1 MIAHPNQPRN
11 AVASQNKE
19 MDDGRRML
27 FPLEVFL
34 LSKSGQAGGGP
45 SPRKAGRK
53 PRKKRRWLRAL
64 LTVILGGG
72 LVAAVAVGAFLYHAY
87 QTLPVYGDFTPSL
100 SSTIYDAQGREVYKL
115 AGEENRTLVK
125 LAEIPLE
132 VQQAFVATEDRRFY
146 DHFGVDV
153 WRLGGSIWS
162 DIKYVL
168 GIKGAQLEGGSTITM
183 QLARNS
189 FLTLD
194 QTPMRKIQEMM
205 IAVGLERRFT
215 KQEILEKYLNEVS
228 FGYQADG
235 IEAAAHAYFNKKAKD
250 LTLSEGALLAGILK
264 GPTQYHPVLNP
275 EAAMNRR
282 ATVLNLM
289 VGQGYISQERADQL
303 KAEKPTI
310 DQAPITPS
318 AVTFTGDWYVD
329 EVIRILTNDTLSAKY
344 NLPHLTEQE
353 LFSGGLKLYLAMDKD
368 VQAMTDQKLQEIIPE
383 RTAYYGSDDVPEGSA
398 VVMNHKTGQVLAI
411 SGGLHHEGM
420 LSFNRATMAYRQPGS
435 SIKPLVAYF
444 PAIDQLGWGPS
455 TVIDDSPVR
464 LTEDLTKLWP
474 DNYEFRYLGML
485 PMRTGLEQSINTMAV
500 RSLQAVG
507 PSKAIEYAKKFG
519 LNTVLTADESPVEN
533 DQNLALALGGLTKGV
548 TVMDMTAAYGILG
561 NMGVK
566 VDPVF
571 ITRIENRNG
580 EVIYQAQ
587 PKKTPVFKK
596 ESIWLMVDVMKGSI
610 QRGTSAGESK
620 GFHGWPVAGKTG
632 TTENWHDAWFIG
644 FSSELVT
651 GVWTGYDDGTQHRLP
666 SNRNGSWTGAGPPT
680 RIWTAIMNELITERP
695 ADWERPSGLV
705 QVQVCR
711 LTGLL
716 PNNLCPA
723 DQVVTDWWRKGT
735 EPKTAGDILVAAKVV
750 KQPWINPKTLQPVDR
765 YFLWE
770 EGCQGVPEDRVMIK
784 RATAWPKH
792 PSDPW
797 NIDRYWPRDWIN
809 ELPTEKCL
817 VQVPTTQPPTQNP
830 PGTQPPGTQ
839 PPGTQPPGTQPPGTQ
854 PPGTQPPGTEP
865 PDDQPGDG
873 QKPILPPIIPP
884 ILPPGTGR

>member
-1 MIAHPNQPRN
+1 M
-11 AVASQNKE
+11 
-19 MDDGRRML
+19 
-27 FPLEVFL
+27 
-34 LSKSGQAGGGP
+34 SKLGQTGERP

-64 LTVILGGG
+64 LMLILAGG
-72 LVAAVAVGAFLYHAY
+72 LVMAVAVGAFLYHAY
-87 QTLPVYGDFTPSL
+87 QTLPVYGEFTPSL
-100 SSTIYDAQGREVYKL
+100 SSTIYDAEGREVYKL
-115 AGEENRTLVK
+115 AGDENRTLVK

-168 GIKGAQLEGGSTITM
+168 GVKGAQLEGGSTITM

-205 IAVGLERRFT
+205 IAIGLERRFT

-228 FGYQADG
+228 FGYLADG
-235 IEAAAHAYFNKKAKD
+235 IEAAAHAYFNKKATE
-250 LTLSEGALLAGILK
+250 LTLSEGAMLAGILK
-264 GPTQYHPVLNP
+264 GPTQFHPVLNP
-275 EAAMNRR
+275 EAAMSRR
-282 ATVLNLM
+282 AIVLNLM
-289 VGQGYISQERADQL
+289 VSQGYISPERADQL
-303 KAEKPTI
+303 KAEAPTI

-329 EVIRILTNDTLSAKY
+329 HVIRILTDESLSQKY
-344 NLPHLTEQE
+344 NLPHFTEQE
-353 LFSGGLKLYLAMDKD
+353 LSSGGLKIYLAMDKD
-368 VQAMTDQKLQEIIPE
+368 VQAITDQKLQEIIPE
-383 RTAYYGSDDVPEGSA
+383 RTAYYGSTDVPEGAA

-411 SGGLHHEGM
+411 TGGLLHEGM
-420 LSFNRATMAYRQPGS
+420 LTYNRATMAYRQPGS
-435 SIKPLVAYF
+435 AIKPLVAYF

-455 TVIDDSPVR
+455 TVIDDSPVL
-464 LTEDLTKLWP
+464 LTEDNKKLWP

-507 PSKAIEYAKKFG
+507 AAKGVEYAKKFG
-519 LNTVLTADESPVEN
+519 LESVLSSAEPLN
-533 DQNLALALGGLTKGV
+533 GAHDQNLALALGGLTRGA
-548 TVMDMTAAYGILG
+548 TVLDMTQAYGILG

-571 ITRIENRNG
+571 ITRIENQNS

-587 PKKTPVFKK
+587 KKATTVFKK
-596 ESIWLMVDVMKGSI
+596 ESVWLMVDVMKGSI
-610 QRGTSAGESK
+610 QRGTSAYESK

-651 GVWTGYDDGTQHRLP
+651 GVWTGYDEGVSHRLP
-666 SNRNGSWTGAGPPT
+666 SKPNGESWTGAGPPT
-680 RIWTAIMNELITERP
+680 RIWTAIMDELIKERP

-711 LTGLL
+711 LTGL
-716 PNNLCPA
+716 PANNLCPA

-735 EPKTAGDILVAAKVV
+735 EPKKQDDVLVLAKVV
-750 KQPWINPKTLQPVDR
+750 KQPWVNPKTQQPIDR
-765 YFLWE
+765 YFLWQP
-770 EGCQGVPEDRVMIK
+770 GCTGLPEDRVMIK
-784 RATAWPKH
+784 RPTVWPKH

-797 NIDRYWPRDWIN
+797 NIDKYWPRDWVN
-809 ELPTEKCL
+809 ELPTESCTVL
-817 VQVPTTQPPTQNP
+817 PTTQLPGTEP
-830 PGTQPPGTQ
+830 PGTQPPGTE
-839 PPGTQPPGTQPPGTQ
+839 PPGTQ

-865 PDDQPGDG
+865 PGTEPPGDQPGDG
-873 QKPILPPIIPP
+873 QKPLLPLPPF
-884 ILPPGTGR
+884 LPPGRGR